1 MKTGIVIL
9 NYNDYENTIKML
21 EQIMDYKCLSKIVV
35 VDNCS
40 TDESLEKIRLFE
52 SKKII
57 VLESSQNKGYAYGNN
72 LGLKYLEK
80 ETNCELAIISNPDVV
95 VSESVIEALIQDM
108 KKDETISFLGPK
120 VLEYGHISKGW
131 KLPNFASEL
140 VSTMNYFNRFSFK
153 LQRYKDSYYQE
164 KLCDVEV
171 IHGCFFMARLKD
183 FKKIKYFDPHT
194 FLYYEENILGYKARA
209 KAMRVVVDTSL
220 SVQHMG
226 SLTVDKSL
234 KKIKKYKALKKS
246 MFYYEKEYRHLNI
259 LGMALLKLFYFI
271 SLGILYLTFWI

>member
-40 TDESLEKIRLFE
+40 TDKSLEKIRLFE
-52 SKKII
+52 SKKIV

-95 VSESVIEALIQDM
+95 VSESVIEALIRDM

-131 KLPNFASEL
+131 KLPSFASEL

-194 FLYYEENILGYKARA
+194 FLYYEENILGYKARLRN
-209 KAMRVVVDTSL
+209 MRVVVDTSL
-220 SVQHMG
+220 SVEHMG

>member
-52 SKKII
+52 SKKIV

>member
-52 SKKII
+52 SKKIV

-80 ETNCELAIISNPDVV
+80 ETNCEFAIISNPDVV
-95 VSESVIEALIQDM
+95 VSESVIEALIRDM

-194 FLYYEENILGYKARA
+194 FLYYEENILGYKARLRN
-209 KAMRVVVDTSL
+209 MRVVVDTSL
-220 SVQHMG
+220 SVEHMG

>member
-131 KLPNFASEL
+131 KLPSFASEL
-140 VSTMNYFNRFSFK
+140 LSTMNYFNLFSFL

>member
-52 SKKII
+52 SKKIV

-80 ETNCELAIISNPDVV
+80 ETNCEFAIISNPDVV
-95 VSESVIEALIQDM
+95 VSESVIEALIRDM

-131 KLPNFASEL
+131 KLPSFASEL

-194 FLYYEENILGYKARA
+194 FLYYEENILGYKARLRN
-209 KAMRVVVDTSL
+209 MRVVVDTSL
-220 SVQHMG
+220 SVEHMG

>member
-40 TDESLEKIRLFE
+40 TDKSLEKIRLFE
-52 SKKII
+52 SKKIV

-95 VSESVIEALIQDM
+95 VSESVIEALIRDM

-131 KLPNFASEL
+131 KLPSFASEL

-194 FLYYEENILGYKARA
+194 FLYYEENILGYKARLRN
-209 KAMRVVVDTSL
+209 MRVVVDTSL
-220 SVQHMG
+220 SVEHMG

-234 KKIKKYKALKKS
+234 KKIKKYKAFKKS

>member
-52 SKKII
+52 SKKIV

-95 VSESVIEALIQDM
+95 VSESVIEALIRDM

-131 KLPNFASEL
+131 KLPSFASEL

-194 FLYYEENILGYKARA
+194 FLYYEENILGYKARLRN
-209 KAMRVVVDTSL
+209 MRVVVDTSL
-220 SVQHMG
+220 SVEHMG

>member
-194 FLYYEENILGYKARA
+194 FLYYEENILGYKARLRN
-209 KAMRVVVDTSL
+209 MRVVVDTSL
-220 SVQHMG
+220 SVEHMG

>member
-131 KLPNFASEL
+131 KLPSFASEL

-153 LQRYKDSYYQE
+153 LQRYKDSNYQE

-194 FLYYEENILGYKARA
+194 FLYYEENILGYKARLRN
-209 KAMRVVVDTSL
+209 MRVVVDTSL
-220 SVQHMG
+220 SVEHMG

>member
-40 TDESLEKIRLFE
+40 TDASLEKIRLFE
-52 SKKII
+52 SKKIV

-80 ETNCELAIISNPDVV
+80 ETSCELAIISNPDVL
-95 VSESVIEALIQDM
+95 VSESVIEEMIRDM

-120 VLEYGHISKGW
+120 ILEYGRISKGW
-131 KLPNFASEL
+131 KLPSFASEL
-140 VSTMNYFNRFSFK
+140 LSTMNYFNRFSFL

>member
-131 KLPNFASEL
+131 KLPSFASEL

>member
-52 SKKII
+52 SKKIV

-95 VSESVIEALIQDM
+95 VSESVIEALIRDM

-131 KLPNFASEL
+131 KLPSFASEL

-153 LQRYKDSYYQE
+153 LQRYKAVSYTH
-164 KLCDVEV
+164 LT
-171 IHGCFFMARLKD
+171 L
-183 FKKIKYFDPHT
+183 PT
-194 FLYYEENILGYKARA
+194 NS
-209 KAMRVVVDTSL
+209 RV
-220 SVQHMG
+220 
-226 SLTVDKSL
+226 
-234 KKIKKYKALKKS
+234 
-246 MFYYEKEYRHLNI
+246 
-259 LGMALLKLFYFI
+259 
-271 SLGILYLTFWI
+271 

>member
-52 SKKII
+52 SKKIV

-95 VSESVIEALIQDM
+95 VSESVIEALIRDM

-131 KLPNFASEL
+131 KLPSFASEL

-209 KAMRVVVDTSL
+209 KVMRVVVDTSL